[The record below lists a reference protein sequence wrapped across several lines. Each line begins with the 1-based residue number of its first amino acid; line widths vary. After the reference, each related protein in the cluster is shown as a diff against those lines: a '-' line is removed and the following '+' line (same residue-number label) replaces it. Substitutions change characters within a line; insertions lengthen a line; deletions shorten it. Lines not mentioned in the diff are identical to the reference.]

1 MQITSNAGKTELH
14 QHINQL
20 FNRPDAMANTAS
32 KLGNKLQ
39 AAEAE
44 YIRAVS
50 NPNASPGEIA
60 KAEIIYKRAVQVFQ
74 SFMQITAAMF
84 DILRQALSRLSLR

>member
-1 MQITSNAGKTELH
+1 MQIPHADTRIGLN

-20 FNRPDAMANTAS
+20 FNKPDGMANTAS
-32 KLGNKLQ
+32 KLGNRLY

-44 YIRAVS
+44 YIKIVS
-50 NPNASPGEIA
+50 NPNSSPGEIA
-60 KAEIIYKRAVQVFQ
+60 KAEVLYKRAVQVFQ